1 MESVCLGFPSFFT
14 LRISDEYF
22 TVRFPSTSWRR
33 GHRNPRSSCSRHTTT
48 IRDAGLPASGPS
60 PLALQRHPVLA
71 RLQATPSPL
80 TDQAPVGLRALARG
94 LSPCAKGVSFSS
106 SCHTASC
113 GASPPGLCS
122 EVSSLTSQRLEDAPH
137 PPFTESPTLFY
148 FLPDTGTG

>member
-60 PLALQRHPVLA
+60 PLALQRPPVLA
-71 RLQATPSPL
+71 RPRATPSPL

-94 LSPCAKGVSFSS
+94 LSPCAKGVSLSS

-113 GASPPGLCS
+113 GACPPGLCS
-122 EVSSLTSQRLEDAPH
+122 EVSSLTSQRLEDTPH
-137 PPFTESPTLFY
+137 PPFTKSPTLFY